1 MFYDTP
7 HQKKKNS
14 LAWQLGYFSEQGRL
28 VLDFG
33 VLNAMDSNI
42 DILTFL
48 FMLIHQA
55 FTG

>member
-1 MFYDTP
+1 MTP
-7 HQKKKNS
+7 PSKKKNS